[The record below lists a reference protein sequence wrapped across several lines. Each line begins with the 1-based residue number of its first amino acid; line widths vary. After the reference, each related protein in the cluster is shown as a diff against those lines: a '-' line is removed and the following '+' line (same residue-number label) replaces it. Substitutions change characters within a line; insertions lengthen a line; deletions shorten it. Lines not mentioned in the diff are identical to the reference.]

1 MRQLRFSTTRKVQIG
16 FFVLLTICMAQI
28 SWWIID
34 EVYTSREV
42 RDSWQTVYKDDVQ
55 RAARMLEAQISDDEI
70 LQLFPHLEIDET
82 SGRVTVRSEK
92 TAEIQNAY
100 ASRINR
106 FGWEGSFFLAFLI
119 LGSVI
124 LSRAIKQQAQ
134 LQRLKESFLA
144 AVSHE
149 LKSPLASIRLA
160 AETLTLRK
168 PDAAGSARQLGRI
181 LEDVD
186 RLEKMITNLLQT
198 NRIDEGGALS
208 RPERMDLRDSI
219 QKILKEVGP
228 RLEERKIT
236 LKFECSEENFPIL
249 ADPDWLHSV
258 LTNLIDNAV
267 KATSGNEEAEIQL
280 TMTRKKNRISLRVV
294 DNGIGFNPQESERIF
309 EKFYRLGNELRRTSP
324 GSGLG
329 LYLVRRLVE
338 LQGGAVKAS
347 SAGPGTGAEFHI
359 SWPIAKHEEGS

>member
-1 MRQLRFSTTRKVQIG
+1 MRRLRLSTTRKVQIG

-42 RDSWQTVYKDDVQ
+42 RDDRLAAYEMDLQ
-55 RAARMLEAQISDDEI
+55 RAARMQEAQVPGNEI
-70 LQLFPHLEIDET
+70 LQLFPHLEIDGR
-82 SGRVTVRSEK
+82 SGGVSIRSDK
-92 TAEIQNAY
+92 LAEIQDAFS
-100 ASRINR
+100 SRINR
-106 FGWEGSFFLAFLI
+106 FGWEGSFFLVFLL
-119 LGSVI
+119 LGSLI
-124 LSRAIKQQAQ
+124 LSRAIKLHSQ
-134 LQRLKESFLA
+134 LQKLEESFLA

-160 AETLTLRK
+160 TETLTLRK
-168 PDAAGSARQLGRI
+168 PDAEGSARQLGRI

-198 NRIDEGGALS
+198 NRVDEGGTLS
-208 RPERMDLRDSI
+208 RPERTDLRDSVER
-219 QKILKEVGP
+219 ILEEVGP
-228 RLEERKIT
+228 RLQEQKVALE
-236 LKFECSEENFPIL
+236 FESSDENYPIQ

-258 LTNLIDNAV
+258 LINLIDNAV
-267 KATSGNEEAEIQL
+267 KATSGNEQAEIQL
-280 TMTRKKNRISLRVV
+280 TLSRKNGRATLRVV
-294 DNGIGFNPQESERIF
+294 DNGIGFASRESERIF

-338 LQGGAVKAS
+338 LQGGSVKAH
-347 SAGPGTGAEFHI
+347 SAGPGTGAEFHV
-359 SWPIAKHEEGS
+359 SWPLAK